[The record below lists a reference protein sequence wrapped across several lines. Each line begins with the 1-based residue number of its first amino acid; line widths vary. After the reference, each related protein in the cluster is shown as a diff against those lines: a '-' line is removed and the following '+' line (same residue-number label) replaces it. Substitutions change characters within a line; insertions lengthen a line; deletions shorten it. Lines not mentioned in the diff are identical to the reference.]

1 MLGNISQTIVKVPN
15 FFNLLAKLSSK
26 EFEKTRY
33 REPPLLDTY
42 STLNRVNSNLNKR
55 YFCLNDHFKEN
66 ALYKDLNYNNNKR
79 YLSSITKLPKRSLHD
94 LFYIENV
101 GANKNLKRNKSQ
113 LQIIRQSKNNSI
125 NLLTKDSL
133 NQTNPNDIISNIR
146 FENDR
151 YNVLNPLNDEKNFPD
166 ININNKNINENN
178 RDFDNN
184 NENDENNKNI
194 ENKIDDEKIK
204 IEKYMKKL
212 RDYKPKNIEE
222 LKQYLDIKYMEE
234 TNNNNNILP
243 RIRGIHKSISQD
255 DLFKKTIKKKIESLT
270 MIRPEVKNSIYRRQK
285 NIVLKRDYDLI
296 HKIYANHTNS
306 PFYFKNNLNTN
317 NKNTKELID

>member
-1 MLGNISQTIVKVPN
+1 
-15 FFNLLAKLSSK
+15 
-26 EFEKTRY
+26 
-33 REPPLLDTY
+33 
-42 STLNRVNSNLNKR
+42 
-55 YFCLNDHFKEN
+55 
-66 ALYKDLNYNNNKR
+66 
-79 YLSSITKLPKRSLHD
+79 
-94 LFYIENV
+94 
-101 GANKNLKRNKSQ
+101 
-113 LQIIRQSKNNSI
+113 
-125 NLLTKDSL
+125 
-133 NQTNPNDIISNIR
+133 
-146 FENDR
+146 
-151 YNVLNPLNDEKNFPD
+151 
-166 ININNKNINENN
+166 
-178 RDFDNN
+178 
-184 NENDENNKNI
+184 
-194 ENKIDDEKIK
+194 
-204 IEKYMKKL
+204 MKKL